1 MSRQVRY
8 RITALVAGGL
18 LLGIPLLTDGT
29 ANAGQT
35 GDGGREVVFDGGGV
49 LGLSCSSHPDVES
62 LTVPADTTV
71 RVINHT
77 GHSAQLRLGGTPQGR
92 IPDDGSTELTF
103 RRGTTAVLLSP
114 ACALGDESTPLLVT
128 AMPSDPAMMPGPISA
143 PSDAAAPFT
152 AGGSASASTG
162 GSASASTG
170 GSASASTGGSALPDS
185 APAGPARS
193 TSPSA
198 TAARASRSAGAA
210 SVVQAMPQGGSASP
224 RLTRTLR
231 GTRGAAAAFSGMPP
245 GDTKRLLPGVPTIG
259 LPQVTDVVSADVPPA
274 AAVAAEPVAATASLP
289 GTQPIGLLAVTAAV
303 CVLGVGA
310 AAIRAI
316 VSQRASR
323 TPIA

>member
-1 MSRQVRY
+1 MSHQVRY
-8 RITALVAGGL
+8 RITALLAGGL
-18 LLGIPLLTDGT
+18 LLGVPLLTAGT

-35 GDGGREVVFDGGGV
+35 GDDGPEVVFAGGSV
-49 LGLSCSSHPDVES
+49 LGLSCSSEPEVES
-62 LTVPADTTV
+62 LTVPAGTTV

-77 GHSAQLRLGGTPQGR
+77 GHSAWLRLGGTPQGQ
-92 IPDDGSTELTF
+92 IPDNGSTEVNF

-114 ACALGDESTPLLVT
+114 ACALGDEASPLLVT
-128 AMPSDPAMMPGPISA
+128 AVPSDSATMPDPISG
-143 PSDAAAPFT
+143 PSDAAAPST
-152 AGGSASASTG
+152 DGGSPSASTD
-162 GSASASTG
+162 
-170 GSASASTGGSALPDS
+170 GSALPDS

-198 TAARASRSAGAA
+198 TTARASRSAAA
-210 SVVQAMPQGGSASP
+210 VSAVQAMPPGGSASP
-224 RLTRTLR
+224 RLTKTLR
-231 GTRGAAAAFSGMPP
+231 GTRGAARAFSGMPP
-245 GDTKRLLPGVPTIG
+245 GDAKRLLPAVPTIG
-259 LPQVTDVVSADVPPA
+259 LPQLTDTAPAEVPPP

-289 GTQPIGLLAVTAAV
+289 GSQPIGLLAVTAAV

>member
-35 GDGGREVVFDGGGV
+35 GDGGREVVFDGDGV
-49 LGLSCSSHPDVES
+49 LGLSCSSRPDVES
-62 LTVPADTTV
+62 LTVPADTMV

-114 ACALGDESTPLLVT
+114 ACALGDEATPLLVT
-128 AMPSDPAMMPGPISA
+128 AMPSDPATMPDSIAVPSDPAA
-143 PSDAAAPFT
+143 PSTAA
-152 AGGSASASTG
+152 

-210 SVVQAMPQGGSASP
+210 SLVQAMPQGGSASP
-224 RLTRTLR
+224 RLTKTLR

-245 GDTKRLLPGVPTIG
+245 GDAKRLPPGVPTIG
-259 LPQVTDVVSADVPPA
+259 LPQVTDVVSADVPPP
-274 AAVAAEPVAATASLP
+274 AAVASVPVAATASVP

-303 CVLGVGA
+303 CVLGVAA

>member
-18 LLGIPLLTDGT
+18 LLGVPLLTDGT

-35 GDGGREVVFDGGGV
+35 GDGDRQVAFTGGGV
-49 LGLSCSSHPDVES
+49 LGLSCSSQPDVES
-62 LTVPADTTV
+62 LTVPAGTTV

-77 GHSAQLRLGGTPQGR
+77 GHSAQLRLGGRPQGR
-92 IPDDGSTELTF
+92 VPDDGSTEVTF

-114 ACALGDESTPLLVT
+114 GCPLGDEPTPLLVT
-128 AMPSDPAMMPGPISA
+128 AMPSDPAVPSDPATMPDTISP
-143 PSDAAAPFT
+143 PSDAAAPST
-152 AGGSASASTG
+152 DGGSP
-162 GSASASTG
+162 
-170 GSASASTGGSALPDS
+170 SASTGGSALPDS
-185 APAGPARS
+185 ASAGPARP

-198 TAARASRSAGAA
+198 TAARASRSARAA
-210 SVVQAMPQGGSASP
+210 SVVQTMPQGGSASP
-224 RLTRTLR
+224 RLTSKTLR
-231 GTRGAAAAFSGMPP
+231 GTRRAAPVFSGMPP
-245 GDTKRLLPGVPTIG
+245 GDAKRLLPGVPTIG
-259 LPQVTDVVSADVPPA
+259 LPQITDVAPVDVPPTA
-274 AAVAAEPVAATASLP
+274 VVAAEPVAATASLP
-289 GTQPIGLLAVTAAV
+289 HSQPIGLLAVTAAV

>member
-35 GDGGREVVFDGGGV
+35 GDGGREVVFYDDDV

-77 GHSAQLRLGGTPQGR
+77 GHSALLRLGGTPQGR

-103 RRGTTAVLLSP
+103 RAGTTTVLLSP
-114 ACALGDESTPLLVT
+114 ACALGDEATPLLVT
-128 AMPSDPAMMPGPISA
+128 AMPSDPATMPDSVAVSSDPPA
-143 PSDAAAPFT
+143 PST
-152 AGGSASASTG
+152 AGGSPSTAGGSPSASTG
-162 GSASASTG
+162 GSPSASTG
-170 GSASASTGGSALPDS
+170 GSGLPDS
-185 APAGPARS
+185 AAAGPARS

-198 TAARASRSAGAA
+198 TAAHASRSAGAA
-210 SVVQAMPQGGSASP
+210 SMVQAMPLGGSASP
-224 RLTRTLR
+224 SLTKTLR
-231 GTRGAAAAFSGMPP
+231 GTRGAAAAFSGMSP

-259 LPQVTDVVSADVPPA
+259 VPQVTDVVSAEVPPA

>member
-128 AMPSDPAMMPGPISA
+128 AMPSDPATTPGPISA
-143 PSDAAAPFT
+143 PSDAAAPST
-152 AGGSASASTG
+152 AGD
-162 GSASASTG
+162 SASTG

-198 TAARASRSAGAA
+198 TAARASRSASAA